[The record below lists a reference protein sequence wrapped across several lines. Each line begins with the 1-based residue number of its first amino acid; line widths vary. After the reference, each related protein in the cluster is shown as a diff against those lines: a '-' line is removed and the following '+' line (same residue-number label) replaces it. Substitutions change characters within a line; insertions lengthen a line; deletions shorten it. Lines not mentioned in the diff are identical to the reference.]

1 MEEGLIPRG
10 LKGKFFI
17 EVFSGTANLFFAI
30 VHAGSVLLFLMCKM
44 AMIATSCGP
53 RFGGTSI
60 VF

>member
-17 EVFSGTANLFFAI
+17 EVFPGTANLSFAI
-30 VHAGSVLLFLMCKM
+30 VHAGNSSFLMCRM
-44 AMIATSCGP
+44 AMTATSCGP